1 MNAIILPLD
10 MESAEKIL
18 RRQTTMLPWI
28 KNFKRPVDRIVIA
41 IKAPIG
47 QLAIGAVGVESK
59 AWVNKYTASNRI
71 MMADVSLPK
80 MYWYDFEK
88 SHKVCLFSLTDKV
101 IVFDSPILVENLA
114 GIRNIGSG
122 MYLEEGID
130 DNVIKMLE
138 GGLDE

>member
-10 MESAEKIL
+10 RESAEKIL
-18 RRQTTMLPWI
+18 RGQTSMLPWI
-28 KNFKRPVDRIVIA
+28 KNFKRPVDRIVVA

-71 MMADVSLPK
+71 LKADASLPK
-80 MYWYDFEK
+80 MYWYDYEN
-88 SHKVCLFSLTDKV
+88 SHKVCLFKLTKEV
-101 IVFDSPILVENLA
+101 CVFDSPVLVEDLA

-130 DNVIKMLE
+130 DNLIRII
-138 GGLDE
+138 GGGFDE